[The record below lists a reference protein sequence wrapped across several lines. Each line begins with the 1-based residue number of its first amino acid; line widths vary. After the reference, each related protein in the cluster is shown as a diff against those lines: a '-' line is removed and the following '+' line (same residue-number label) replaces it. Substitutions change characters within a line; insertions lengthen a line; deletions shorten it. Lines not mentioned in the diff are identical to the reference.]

1 MDLAASLIDGVPTPD
16 WLVWRL
22 RGASGWYLAAD
33 GVPPFFREAGLLEA
47 SLSLMRRLAEG

>member
-22 RGASGWYLAAD
+22 RGASGWYFAAD
-33 GVPPFFREAGLLEA
+33 GVPPFSREAGLLEA